1 MSEPMVIDAE
11 EIEEAEASIEDRI
24 KFLES
29 KLEFVEQMV
38 QELIQAHGRTL
49 KEFVQVVEALNQASE
64 EVYEE

>member
-64 EVYEE
+64 E

>member
-1 MSEPMVIDAE
+1 MSEPMITDTE
-11 EIEEAEASIEDRI
+11 EIEEAETSIEGRI

-64 EVYEE
+64 E

>member
-11 EIEEAEASIEDRI
+11 EIEEAEASIEDRV

-29 KLEFVEQMV
+29 KLKFVEQMV

-49 KEFVQVVEALNQASE
+49 KEFVQVVEVLNLASE
-64 EVYEE
+64 E

>member
-11 EIEEAEASIEDRI
+11 EIEEAETTIEDRI

-49 KEFVQVVEALNQASE
+49 KEFVQVVEALNQTSD
-64 EVYEE
+64 EVYE

>member
-49 KEFVQVVEALNQASE
+49 KEFVQVVEALNQTSD
-64 EVYEE
+64 EVYE